1 MRRKLPST
9 AALAAFEAAARHQ
22 SFTKAAAELAL
33 TQSAVCRQIAGLE
46 SFLGLKL
53 FRRTR
58 RGVTLTQAGQSYGE
72 VVARR
77 LDEVERDTL
86 DLMARRGEGGVLEL
100 ASVPTFATRWLLP
113 RLASFERAAPNI
125 VLNITPQSRPFLF
138 EGTPFD
144 AALHA
149 GDGPW
154 PGTEAIFLM
163 PEKLVPV
170 CSPKLL
176 GVRKRIMPEQFSAYR
191 LLQQS
196 TRPYAWRQWF
206 DAQHVSHG
214 HDLSGPRYELF
225 SMLIEAAVHGQ
236 GIALVPRLMVED
248 ELAQGKLI
256 VACDR
261 PSVRDKNY
269 YLVLPEWKSDHAPV
283 HAFIGWLTAQAA
295 QYCQEH
301 GLDTPAAAAG
311 REDAAAPAP
320 PARRRTRK
328 AAL

>member
-9 AALAAFEAAARHQ
+9 AALVAFEAAARHQ

-33 TQSAVCRQIAGLE
+33 TQSAICRQIAGLE

-58 RGVTLTQAGQSYGE
+58 RGVALTQAGETYGE

-113 RLASFERAAPNI
+113 RLADFERRAPNI

-144 AALHA
+144 AAIYA

-154 PGTEAIFLM
+154 PGTEAVFLM

-206 DAQHVSHG
+206 AAQNVSHP
-214 HDLSGPRYELF
+214 HDLSGPKYELF
-225 SMLIEAAVHGQ
+225 SMLVEAAIHGQ
-236 GIALVPRLMVED
+236 GIALVPRLIVEQ
-248 ELAQGKLI
+248 ELASGRLI
-256 VACDR
+256 IACER
-261 PSVRDKNY
+261 ESVRDKNY
-269 YLVLPEWKSDHAPV
+269 YLVLPEWKTDHEPLRLFAQWV
-283 HAFIGWLTAQAA
+283 ADQAA
-295 QYCQEH
+295 RYREQH
-301 GLDTPAAAAG
+301 GLEGETPPSPRRRAGAAAA
-311 REDAAAPAP
+311 
-320 PARRRTRK
+320 
-328 AAL
+328 

>member
-9 AALAAFEAAARHQ
+9 AALAAFEAAARHE
-22 SFTKAAAELAL
+22 SFTKAAAELSL

-46 SFLGLKL
+46 NFLGLKL

-58 RGVTLTQAGQSYGE
+58 RGVTLTQAGISYGT
-72 VVARR
+72 VVTRR

-86 DLMARRGEGGVLEL
+86 DLMATRGEGGVLEL
-100 ASVPTFATRWLLP
+100 ASVATFATRWLLP
-113 RLASFERAAPNI
+113 RLADFERLAPN
-125 VLNITPQSRPFLF
+125 VVVNISPQSRPFLF

-144 AALHA
+144 AAIHA

-154 PGTEAIFLM
+154 PGTEAMYLM

-170 CSPKLL
+170 CSPRLL

-206 DAQHVSHG
+206 SAQGVSHG

-236 GIALVPRLMVED
+236 GIALVPRLMVD
-248 ELAQGKLI
+248 AELAAHKLV
-256 VACDR
+256 VASPR
-261 PSVRDKNY
+261 ESTGDKNY
-269 YLVLPEWKSDHAPV
+269 YLVLPEWQADNAPLHV
-283 HAFIGWLTAQAA
+283 FAEWLSTQARSYRA
-295 QYCQEH
+295 EQ
-301 GLDTPAAAAG
+301 GLDDKVELIQAG
-311 REDAAAPAP
+311 
-320 PARRRTRK
+320 
-328 AAL
+328 

>member
-9 AALAAFEAAARHQ
+9 AALVAFEAAARHQ
-22 SFTKAAAELAL
+22 SFTKAAAELSL
-33 TQSAVCRQIAGLE
+33 TQSAICRQIAGLE

-53 FRRTR
+53 FRRTK
-58 RGVTLTQAGQSYGE
+58 RGVALTQAGQTYGK

-86 DLMARRGEGGVLEL
+86 DIMARRGEGGVLEL
-100 ASVPTFATRWLLP
+100 ASVPTFATRWLVP
-113 RLASFERAAPNI
+113 RLGDFERQAPNI
-125 VLNITPQSRPFLF
+125 VINITPQSRPFLF

-144 AALHA
+144 AAIYA

-154 PGTEAIFLM
+154 PGTEAVFLM

-206 DAQHVSHG
+206 AAQNVSHP
-214 HDLSGPRYELF
+214 HDLSGPKYELF
-225 SMLIEAAVHGQ
+225 SMLVEAAIHGQ
-236 GIALVPRLMVED
+236 GIALVPRLIVEQ
-248 ELAQGKLI
+248 ELASGRLI
-256 VACDR
+256 IACER
-261 PSVRDKNY
+261 ESVRDKNY
-269 YLVLPEWKSDHAPV
+269 YLVLPEWKTDHEPLRLFAQWV
-283 HAFIGWLTAQAA
+283 ADQAA
-295 QYCQEH
+295 RYREQH
-301 GLDTPAAAAG
+301 GLEGETPPSPRRRAGAAAA
-311 REDAAAPAP
+311 
-320 PARRRTRK
+320 
-328 AAL
+328 